1 MPGIDDLQDAFEKRF
16 GRTFYFW
23 QIVNEIDTLAAAM
36 KQADSSDPARV
47 AAALS
52 GLKRETPLGISEMRA
67 DDHQLIQPLFISEL
81 APDLPHM
88 FPAVKLGFKTMATIP
103 ADSTRM
109 ATTCAFKD
117 KP

>member
-1 MPGIDDLQDAFEKRF
+1 M
-16 GRTFYFW
+16 
-23 QIVNEIDTLAAAM
+23 NEIDTLAAAM
-36 KQADSSDPARV
+36 KQADSSDPVKV
-47 AAALS
+47 AAVMS
-52 GLKRETPLGISEMRA
+52 GMKRTTPLGISEMRA

-81 APDLPHM
+81 EPGLPHV
-88 FPAVKLGFKTMATIP
+88 FKEVGLGFKTVGTID